1 MRCIEAIPSPPPMRT
16 PLSFVLAAIALHL
29 ACPAVALALDAT
41 ATTVPALASPTL
53 HSDITELKFR
63 DFFRMPVSSRGLE
76 PTPTLLAHNGR
87 KVRLTGF
94 MVAREDAQAG
104 SFLLTPMPVR
114 MSEHADGDA
123 NDLPLSTVLVI
134 MPHADQHRP
143 LLHQDAPMQLTG
155 VLEWGRQ
162 EMSDG
167 SVNWLRLRLDPR
179 ATDTPTPLLK

>member
-1 MRCIEAIPSPPPMRT
+1 MLRT
-16 PLSFVLAAIALHL
+16 PLSFVLPVIALHL
-29 ACPAVALALDAT
+29 AWPAVAPAVEA
-41 ATTVPALASPTL
+41 AAATVPAASTPTGQ
-53 HSDITELKFR
+53 SDIAELKFR

-76 PTPTLLAHNGR
+76 PTPILLAHNGR

-94 MVAREDAQAG
+94 MVAREDTEVG

-114 MSEHADGDA
+114 MSEHADGEA
-123 NDLPLSTVLVI
+123 NDLPLNTVLVI
-134 MPHADQHRP
+134 MPQADRHMP
-143 LLHQDAPMQLTG
+143 LLHHNAPMQLTG

-162 EMSDG
+162 EMPDG

>member
-1 MRCIEAIPSPPPMRT
+1 MRT

-41 ATTVPALASPTL
+41 AATVPALAAPTL

-76 PTPTLLAHNGR
+76 PTPILLAHNGR

-162 EMSDG
+162 EMPDG

-179 ATDTPTPLLK
+179 ATDTPTPLLN